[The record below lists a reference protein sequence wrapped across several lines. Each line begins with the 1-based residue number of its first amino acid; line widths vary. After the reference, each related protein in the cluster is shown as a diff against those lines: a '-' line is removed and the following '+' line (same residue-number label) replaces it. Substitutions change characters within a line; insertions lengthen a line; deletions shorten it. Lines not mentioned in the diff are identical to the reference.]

1 MNPLA
6 PLTYLGESPNRGR
19 GIFAAERIADGTLIE
34 VCPVIVIPGPETDDL
49 MRTALRDYRFLW
61 GALGDDS
68 AIALGWGSLY
78 NHSNAPNAMY
88 VKKYDQRVIEFVA
101 IADIAKDEE
110 ITVSYNG
117 GIGDKSPVW
126 FEVK

>member
-1 MNPLA
+1 MVVYVA
-6 PLTYLGESPNRGR
+6 ESRQRGR
-19 GIFAAERIADGTLIE
+19 GVFAAESIAEGTLLE

-68 AIALGWGSLY
+68 AIALGNGSLY
-78 NHSNAPNAMY
+78 NHSNTPNALY
-88 VKKYDQRVIEFVA
+88 VKKFALRVIEFVA

-117 GIGDKSPVW
+117 GIGDHSPVW
-126 FEVK
+126 FEVL

>member
-1 MNPLA
+1 MR
-6 PLTYLGESPNRGR
+6 TYVKDSAARGR
-19 GIFAAERIADGTLIE
+19 GIFAAERIPDGTLIE

-49 MRTALRDYRFLW
+49 MRTAFRDYRFLW
-61 GALGDDS
+61 GPLGDDS
-68 AIALGWGSLY
+68 AIALGYGSLY
-78 NHSNAPNAMY
+78 NHSNSPNAMY
-88 VKKYDQRVIEFVA
+88 VKKYEQRVIEFIA

-117 GIGDKSPVW
+117 GIGDRSPVW